1 MSVLKQQKKIELLQE
16 KTRKCLTRKEAQS
29 ILKKAKKANHKIQD
43 IKKST
48 SLQP

>member
-16 KTRKCLTRKEAQS
+16 KARKCMTRKEAQS
-29 ILKKAKKANHKIQD
+29 ILKKAKKANYKLQNFR
-43 IKKST
+43 KST